1 MLKNSLLS
9 LKNKQ
14 LNLDEFLSR
23 LDIEQLKLDLKLGDW
38 GNSTEYDEDVPLLTI
53 VNMKNNGS
61 VMNIA
66 LPENN
71 NNDNENKIITWN
83 KSKNHEPSSFN
94 NTI

>member
-38 GNSTEYDEDVPLLTI
+38 DNSTEYDEDVPLLTI
-53 VNMKNNGS
+53 VNMKNNVS

-83 KSKNHEPSSFN
+83 KSKNHEPSNFN